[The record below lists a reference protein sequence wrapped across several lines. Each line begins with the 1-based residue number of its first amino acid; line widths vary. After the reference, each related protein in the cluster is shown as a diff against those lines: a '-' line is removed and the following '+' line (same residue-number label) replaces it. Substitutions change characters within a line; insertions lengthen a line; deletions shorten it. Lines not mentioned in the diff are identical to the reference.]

1 MKKLIMILA
10 VLLCAGCAAQA
21 KDEYYAIDHFYFKEE
36 GDAFVAAFNKTTVD
50 MYNWY
55 KSIEGEDGV
64 YILHSDHYDD
74 ALLEEWRSYHVFDNI
89 PEKGFRYFAV
99 SENYLRDRGYE
110 LTKADSEKVRSG
122 VRLYL
127 LPDSMPEEE
136 RTLMEAFLKEDALHG
151 LNGDP
156 MIPTV
161 FEAEHAIE
169 FRTYHFEGTLET
181 ENEGGIKDPV
191 IYVCSSANMRYFESE
206 SLIATGKTDSYI
218 KLTKEAYERFV
229 KNSLPEELKE
239 RQITFLPLDR
249 IRN

>member
-1 MKKLIMILA
+1 MKKLLIL
-10 VLLCAGCAAQA
+10 LLLMMCTGCASKADSQ
-21 KDEYYAIDHFYFKEE
+21 YYAIDHFYFREE
-36 GDAFVAAFNKTTVD
+36 GDAFVTAFNKTTVD

-99 SENYLRDRGYE
+99 SENYLRDRGYV
-110 LTKADSEKVRSG
+110 LTEADSEKVRSG

-136 RTLMEAFLKEDALHG
+136 RTIMEAFLREDALHG
-151 LNGDP
+151 LSGDP

-206 SLIATGKTDSYI
+206 SLTATGKTDSYI

-239 RQITFLPLDR
+239 RQITFLPLGR